1 LSFLETHLLV
11 VERSCLNQ
19 EDTLLIKRYTLI
31 HLIITR
37 YTKKFKRWF
46 ASNRLNVSLS
56 WNSPSFFRRLTTTM
70 DYWYFFFYAIVTA
83 LCLSFISIPRGACR
97 FRLFCILGLSAPFGV
112 ASTPAPLFTL
122 RGDGTKYFHLYLPF
136 LGK

>member
-1 LSFLETHLLV
+1 MSFLETHLLV

-56 WNSPSFFRRLTTTM
+56 WNSPSFFSSSHDDDGLLV
-70 DYWYFFFYAIVTA
+70 FFFYAIVTA

-97 FRLFCILGLSAPFGV
+97 FRLFCIIGFTPSSLPPPPHCLRSGGMGLNIFIFIYPF
-112 ASTPAPLFTL
+112 
-122 RGDGTKYFHLYLPF
+122 
-136 LGK
+136 

>member
-1 LSFLETHLLV
+1 MSFLETHLLV

-70 DYWYFFFYAIVTA
+70 DYWYFFLCYRNSSLFIFYFHPSRGMPIQTILYSRFYA
-83 LCLSFISIPRGACR
+83 F
-97 FRLFCILGLSAPFGV
+97 V